1 MKEYLDSRELVH
13 SVGPIVV
20 AVLALALAPRWQ
32 PPLSSPGSEAIYPL
46 FVLLFLGVL
55 VALYAPRGRHTLA
68 LGTIVLP
75 LALWYFGVLWAGWL
89 AAGIYLVRE
98 VLRRLLYGEALQ
110 RAKTIR
116 ILPTVADG
124 SRLSLATLAGGAVW
138 VRGAGGG
145 TDLSDLAGFSRWCL
159 LGLLT
164 YVLTLLLLQAVAE
177 KFLRR
182 SSSGWPRNL
191 VTSLGLDASGW
202 ILGAV
207 LVRTVGG
214 VGWPETLLLLG
225 AIALLAMEVAR
236 SSHLRRRALDR
247 VAELWDVTRAGHRII
262 FRDPDLAG
270 IARQVLEECRN
281 VLPIHWFQFELLSGG
296 SANESW
302 FAGPDGQIE
311 EGIPH
316 PAESPPALPGIHR
329 RTSWKV
335 LGRELKGDSEP
346 IARIRFWCDPRRLE
360 NTSVDL
366 LDSLLPQIAASVHR
380 ALLDRRAKQDPL
392 TGLADRRVLEARLE
406 QGFVAS
412 RETGSSMAVIMV
424 DLDRF
429 KRVNDKFGH
438 EVGDRA
444 LLQIVSVLEKHRRDT
459 DLCCRYGGE
468 EFAVVLEN
476 TDGDTAMQVA
486 ERLRIEVERT
496 EFRADNTRIPLNLSA
511 GVAAYPDLQVRS
523 GKELLRLA
531 DEALIEAKRRGR
543 NRSLLNL
550 GRARYRT
557 AGGKTVGDP
566 EPPPPE
572 IPTLF

>member
-13 SVGPIVV
+13 SVGPVVV

-32 PPLSSPGSEAIYPL
+32 PPLLSPGSEAMYPL
-46 FVLLFLGVL
+46 FVLGFLGVL
-55 VALYAPRGRHTLA
+55 AALYAPRGRHTLA

-75 LALWYFGVLWAGWL
+75 SALWYFGVAWAGWL
-89 AAGIYLVRE
+89 AVGIYLVRE
-98 VLRRLLYGEALQ
+98 ILRRLLYGEALQ

-124 SRLSLATLAGGAVW
+124 SRLALATLAGGAVW
-138 VRGAGGG
+138 VRGAGGR
-145 TDLSDLAGFSRWCL
+145 TDLSDLARFSRWCL
-159 LGLLT
+159 VGLLT
-164 YVLTLLLLQAVAE
+164 YALTLLLLQVVAE
-177 KFLRR
+177 RFLRR

-202 ILGAV
+202 ILGAI

-225 AIALLAMEVAR
+225 AIALLALETAR
-236 SSHLRRRALDR
+236 SSHLRRRALER

-281 VLPIHWFQFELLSGG
+281 VLPIHWFQFELLSAG
-296 SANESW
+296 SASESW

-311 EGIPH
+311 EGIPQ

-329 RTSWKV
+329 RTSWKI

-346 IARIRFWCDPRRLE
+346 IARLRFWCDPRRLE

-392 TGLADRRVLEARLE
+392 TGLADRRVLEVRLE
-406 QGFVAS
+406 QTFVAS
-412 RETGSSMAVIMV
+412 RESGSSMGVIMV

-429 KRVNDKFGH
+429 KRVNDKYGH

-444 LLQIVSVLEKHRRDT
+444 LLQVVSVLEKHRRDT

-486 ERLRIEVERT
+486 ERLRLEVERT
-496 EFRADNTRIPLNLSA
+496 DFRADNTRIPLRLSA

-531 DEALIEAKRRGR
+531 DEALIEAKRSGR
-543 NRSLLNL
+543 NRSLLHL
-550 GRARYRT
+550 GRARFRT
-557 AGGKTVGDP
+557 AGGNTVGDA
-566 EPPPPE
+566 EPPAPE